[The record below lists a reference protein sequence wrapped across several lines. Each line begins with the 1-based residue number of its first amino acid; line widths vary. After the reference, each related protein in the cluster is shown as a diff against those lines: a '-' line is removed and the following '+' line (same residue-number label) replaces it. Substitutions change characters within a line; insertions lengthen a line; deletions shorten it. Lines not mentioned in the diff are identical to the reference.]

1 MKTRAGMAAL
11 IASCLWLT
19 ALAQQAE
26 RPATDPPPKEKPSE
40 FYLRY
45 RAAVPNATT
54 MDELL
59 AFWRAQ
65 AVSEFKAAPPDQRVD
80 LAAMKRAYTMVA
92 EELKKRTTAEWIEA
106 LERADI
112 PVQRMNTI
120 EDILA
125 DPHLAATGY
134 FSVREHPSEG
144 RIRTLAA
151 PSEWSESQPEY
162 RRHAPRLG
170 EHTREVL
177 REVGLQDKAIEA
189 LIAAGAARAAD

>member
-1 MKTRAGMAAL
+1 
-11 IASCLWLT
+11 
-19 ALAQQAE
+19 
-26 RPATDPPPKEKPSE
+26 
-40 FYLRY
+40 
-45 RAAVPNATT
+45 
-54 MDELL
+54 
-59 AFWRAQ
+59 
-65 AVSEFKAAPPDQRVD
+65 
-80 LAAMKRAYTMVA
+80 
-92 EELKKRTTAEWIEA
+92 
-106 LERADI
+106 
-112 PVQRMNTI
+112 MNTI

-134 FSVREHPSEG
+134 FTLREHPSEG
-144 RIRTLAA
+144 RIRTLAV

>member
-80 LAAMKRAYTMVA
+80 LATMKRAYTMVA
-92 EELKKRTTAEWIEA
+92 DVKVTEETYGASGATLKLAGTTSDQKTKTCTVY
-106 LERADI
+106 L
-112 PVQRMNTI
+112 VN
-120 EDILA
+120 
-125 DPHLAATGY
+125 
-134 FSVREHPSEG
+134 EG
-144 RIRTLAA
+144 GA
-151 PSEWSESQPEY
+151 WKVFGPE
-162 RRHAPRLG
+162 LW
-170 EHTREVL
+170 
-177 REVGLQDKAIEA
+177 Q
-189 LIAAGAARAAD
+189 